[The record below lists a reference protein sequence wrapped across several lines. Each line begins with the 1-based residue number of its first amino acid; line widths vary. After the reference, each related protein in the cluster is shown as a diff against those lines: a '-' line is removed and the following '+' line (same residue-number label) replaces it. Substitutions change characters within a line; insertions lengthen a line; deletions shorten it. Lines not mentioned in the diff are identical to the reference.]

1 MPSFTYVT
9 QLDADSS
16 NIINVIK
23 KGYEDVISFIEFQ
36 HKSHDS
42 IEIEYYSTCNDQTKH
57 TNATNVCFQVKQGQV
72 YEFDV
77 HITLKHCPA
86 DKTLWVS

>member
-42 IEIEYYSTCNDQTKH
+42 IEIEYYSTCNDRSYLQRSLYSLGNPIRAFK
-57 TNATNVCFQVKQGQV
+57 
-72 YEFDV
+72 
-77 HITLKHCPA
+77 
-86 DKTLWVS
+86 